1 MFLDTRL
8 NQLNAQ
14 REKLFQDQ
22 SRLYDDLDDR
32 SKNSNL
38 LINRLQI
45 ERDEKLESIKTDY
58 DRKIDNCQ
66 RDFNSHSLEINRK
79 LTSIKSELPNLK
91 RQIEKRI
98 DELTKEEKER
108 ENTSRFHS

>member
-38 LINRLQI
+38 LITRLQK
-45 ERDEKLESIKTDY
+45 ERDEKLESIKIDY

-79 LTSIKSELPNLK
+79 LASIKSELPNLG
-91 RQIEKRI
+91 RQIENRT
-98 DELTKEEKER
+98 DELKKEEEEKK
-108 ENTSRFHS
+108 NTNRFQS